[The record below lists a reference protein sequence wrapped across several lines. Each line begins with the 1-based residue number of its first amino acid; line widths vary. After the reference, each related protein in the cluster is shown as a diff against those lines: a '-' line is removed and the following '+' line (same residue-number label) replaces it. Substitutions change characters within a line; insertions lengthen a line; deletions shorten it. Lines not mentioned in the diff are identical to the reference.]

1 MPANNR
7 DVWAK
12 DYAALA
18 QDPHNARILET
29 IQSAAFVV
37 CLDDAKPDNFVD
49 HSHYLWHGGIH
60 PEAHKKYLLGLRNRW
75 VDKPVQFIVF
85 DNGKAGIMGEHSVM
99 DGTPTVALCDT
110 VLDMIASPD
119 FDAGTP
125 SSDSV
130 ALPEPLDWKL
140 DEALERRV
148 TSAVDEAAQLIK
160 SQELGVVRTAYGKK
174 AIKTFGVS
182 PDSWAQMVVQLAYA
196 RLLKRTGKKLEG
208 GTYEAA
214 MTRKFYKGRTEAI
227 RVVSSESKDWVASM
241 EDKNADTATRKSLF
255 AAAVKKHV
263 ERARAAGAGRGVDRH
278 LFGLKLV
285 RKEGEPVPL
294 LFDDALFKRS
304 SNWVLSTSAIFSKHF
319 GPYGWGEVVPDGFG
333 VAYMTGFDGEWRYP
347 IVFPR
352 VNIFQ
357 QTICNI
363 PLPLEHTCRTSC
375 FARRYRQP
383 LRICTSFSRGQRHKS
398 RICRSDYFPEGIGV
412 LVQTIKSGSGLYSRG
427 TCRTVELQTINTI

>member
-7 DVWAK
+7 DLWAK

-333 VAYMTGFDGEWRYP
+333 VAYMTGFDGEWRCP

-363 PLPLEHTCRTSC
+363 PSPLGHTCLTSC
-375 FARRYRQP
+375 FARR
-383 LRICTSFSRGQRHKS
+383 
-398 RICRSDYFPEGIGV
+398 
-412 LVQTIKSGSGLYSRG
+412 
-427 TCRTVELQTINTI
+427 